1 MVNAFYL
8 SKIKYQILIN
18 LHLIKSLSIIIP
30 VFNESLTIYELL
42 DTVNNLIIK
51 NDIKKEIVVVNDFSK
66 DDSKKEILRFI
77 KEKSSSGITFIEND
91 LNLGKGGSI
100 KKALEIVKGD
110 YCIIQDADLEL
121 DPQQIN
127 DLLEPVLK
135 DEADIVYGSRF
146 INSKKKK
153 KESILN
159 RIANKLL
166 TALGNFCFGV
176 KLTDMQ
182 TCYKLIPSKIFKQLD
197 LKENRFAFD
206 PEVTAKLAKNKS
218 LRWKEI
224 PITYNPRTV
233 DEGKKIR
240 WRDGFRA
247 LFSIVRYGL
256 F

>member
-51 NDIKKEIVVVNDFSK
+51 NGIKKEIVVVNDFSK
-66 DDSKKEILRFI
+66 DESKKEILRFI
-77 KEKSSSGITFIEND
+77 KENSSSNITFIEND

-127 DLLEPVLK
+127 DLL
-135 DEADIVYGSRF
+135 
-146 INSKKKK
+146 
-153 KESILN
+153 
-159 RIANKLL
+159 
-166 TALGNFCFGV
+166 
-176 KLTDMQ
+176 
-182 TCYKLIPSKIFKQLD
+182 
-197 LKENRFAFD
+197 
-206 PEVTAKLAKNKS
+206 
-218 LRWKEI
+218 
-224 PITYNPRTV
+224 
-233 DEGKKIR
+233 
-240 WRDGFRA
+240 
-247 LFSIVRYGL
+247 
-256 F
+256 